1 MKHRLYLYGSV
12 SPRARRSVPL
22 YRACRG
28 LLSFIPPVSLF
39 LSLLLS
45 EPPPML
51 LMALSAVCLHEGGHI
66 LVFSFLMHETPVLSL
81 DVLGMRLLSQRPMH
95 RREEALV
102 ALGGPLANLLV
113 GLLFLRLGTPFFLSF
128 GITQLLFGFFN
139 LLPMA
144 SSDGERLL
152 SLLLYAR
159 LSVRH
164 AEGILLFVSVFTL
177 AFLALLSLYSFYFT
191 GNGLAGVFFSV
202 FSFPVRR
209 FEQAND
215 F

>member
-1 MKHRLYLYGSV
+1 MKHRLYLYESA
-12 SPRARRSVPL
+12 SHKARRSVPL
-22 YRACRG
+22 RRACEG
-28 LLSFIPPVSLF
+28 LLSFIPPISLF
-39 LSLLLS
+39 LSVLLS
-45 EPPPML
+45 EPLPML

-66 LVFSFLMHETPVLSL
+66 LVFSFLMRETPVLSL
-81 DVLGMRLLSQRPMH
+81 DVLGMRLLSHRPMQ
-95 RREEALV
+95 RREEALI
-102 ALGGPLANLLV
+102 ALGGPFANFLI

-128 GITQLLFGFFN
+128 GITQLLFGLFN
-139 LLPMA
+139 LLPIA

-152 SLLLYAR
+152 SLLLHVR
-159 LSVRH
+159 LSVQR
-164 AEGILLFVSVFTL
+164 AEGILLFVSVFTH

-191 GNGLAGVFFSV
+191 GNGLSGVFFSV